1 MFKEYLQLV
10 RLPGIFTAFSNV
22 LIGYFFSF
30 SFNSEVIFLPYLLAT
45 SGMLFCSG
53 MIFND
58 YFDYNRDKK
67 ERSFRPL
74 PSGKISKQNALL
86 IGFIFL
92 ILANIS
98 AFFLGFDSLIISLIL
113 SCMILFYNLKLK
125 SISFLG
131 ILNLSVIRML
141 NILLGFSIIGISFEF
156 IQYLFPLGIFIVG
169 ISILAKN
176 EIKSNLVIYKKLN
189 KIITIITIISVSI
202 LVITNF
208 QFESLLFLG
217 LFSFLSIYSL
227 FFKKIQNQITFQLLL
242 IILLDSI
249 LISFFV
255 PLQFSILVSLL
266 ILPAYVISKKLY
278 LT

>member
-189 KIITIITIISVSI
+189 KIITIITITSVSI

>member
-30 SFNSEVIFLPYLLAT
+30 SFNSEILFLPYLLAT
-45 SGMLFCSG
+45 SGLLFCSG

-58 YFDYNRDKK
+58 YFDYNLDKK
-67 ERSFRPL
+67 QRSFRPL
-74 PSGKISKQNALL
+74 TSGTISKQNALL
-86 IGFIFL
+86 LGSIFI
-92 ILANIS
+92 ISANIF
-98 AFFLGFDSLIISLIL
+98 ACFVGFDTLIVSLIL
-113 SCMILFYNLKLK
+113 SFSILFYNLKLK
-125 SISFLG
+125 SISFFG

-156 IQYLFPLGIFIVG
+156 FQYLLPIGIFVFG

-176 EIKSNLVIYKKLN
+176 EIKSNVITFKKLN
-189 KIITIITIISVSI
+189 KIIIAITIVIIFI
-202 LVITNF
+202 LVIKNF
-208 QFESLLFLG
+208 LFESLLFLG
-217 LFSFLSIYSL
+217 LFSFLSMYSL

-242 IILLDSI
+242 IILLDSV
-249 LISFFV
+249 LISFFA

>member
-58 YFDYNRDKK
+58 YFDYNLDKK

-169 ISILAKN
+169 ISVLAKN

-189 KIITIITIISVSI
+189 KIITIITITSVSI

-217 LFSFLSIYSL
+217 LFSFLSVYSL

>member
-30 SFNSEVIFLPYLLAT
+30 SFNSEVIFLPYLLVT

-189 KIITIITIISVSI
+189 KIITIITITSVSI

-217 LFSFLSIYSL
+217 LFSFLSVYSL